1 MRDWLTFL
9 LVIAGFAP
17 LMFVLA
23 AEPAVTNVDQAT
35 VDAAVI
41 EDVAQL
47 PVLSASDAQIA
58 EDMLTA
64 EAAAGANEAGTGTTA
79 ATATPSNSDEDF
91 VPTIQISED
100 LSVSFPVDI

>member
-1 MRDWLTFL
+1 
-9 LVIAGFAP
+9 
-17 LMFVLA
+17 MFVLA
-23 AEPAVTNVDQAT
+23 AEPTVTNEDQAT
-35 VDAAVI
+35 FDAATT
-41 EDVAQL
+41 EGTQL

-64 EAAAGANEAGTGTTA
+64 EAAAGANDAATTA
-79 ATATPSNSDEDF
+79 VTTTPSNSNEDF

>member
-35 VDAAVI
+35 VDAAVK

-64 EAAAGANEAGTGTTA
+64 EAAAGANDAATTA
-79 ATATPSNSDEDF
+79 VTTTPSNSNEDF

>member
-23 AEPAVTNVDQAT
+23 AEPTVTNDDQAT
-35 VDAAVI
+35 FDGAAT
-41 EDVAQL
+41 EATQL

-64 EAAAGANEAGTGTTA
+64 EAAAGANDAATTA
-79 ATATPSNSDEDF
+79 VTTTPSNSNEDF

>member
-23 AEPAVTNVDQAT
+23 AEPTVTNDAT
-35 VDAAVI
+35 FDAAAT
-41 EDVAQL
+41 EGTQL

-64 EAAAGANEAGTGTTA
+64 EAAAGANDAATTA
-79 ATATPSNSDEDF
+79 VTTTPSNSNEDF

>member
-1 MRDWLTFL
+1 
-9 LVIAGFAP
+9 
-17 LMFVLA
+17 MFVLA
-23 AEPAVTNVDQAT
+23 AEPTVTNEDQAT
-35 VDAAVI
+35 FDAAAT
-41 EDVAQL
+41 EGTQL

-64 EAAAGANEAGTGTTA
+64 EAAAGANDAATTA
-79 ATATPSNSDEDF
+79 VTTTPSNSNEDF

>member
-1 MRDWLTFL
+1 
-9 LVIAGFAP
+9 
-17 LMFVLA
+17 MFVLA
-23 AEPAVTNVDQAT
+23 AEPRVTNDDQAT
-35 VDAAVI
+35 FDAAAT
-41 EDVAQL
+41 EGTQL

-64 EAAAGANEAGTGTTA
+64 EAAAGANETETTA
-79 ATATPSNSDEDF
+79 VTTTPSNSNEDF

>member
-23 AEPAVTNVDQAT
+23 AEPTVTNEDQAT
-35 VDAAVI
+35 FDAA
-41 EDVAQL
+41 ATAGTQL

-64 EAAAGANEAGTGTTA
+64 EAAAGANDAATTA
-79 ATATPSNSDEDF
+79 VTTTPSNSNEDF

>member
-1 MRDWLTFL
+1 
-9 LVIAGFAP
+9 
-17 LMFVLA
+17 MFVLA
-23 AEPAVTNVDQAT
+23 AEPTVTNEDQAT
-35 VDAAVI
+35 FDAA
-41 EDVAQL
+41 ATAGTQL

-64 EAAAGANEAGTGTTA
+64 EAAAGANDAATTA
-79 ATATPSNSDEDF
+79 VTTTPSNSNEDF

>member
-35 VDAAVI
+35 FDAAAT
-41 EDVAQL
+41 EGTQL

-64 EAAAGANEAGTGTTA
+64 EAAAGANDAATTA
-79 ATATPSNSDEDF
+79 VTTTPSNSNEDF

>member
-9 LVIAGFAP
+9 LVIAGIAP

-23 AEPAVTNVDQAT
+23 AEPTVTNEDQAT
-35 VDAAVI
+35 FDAAAT
-41 EDVAQL
+41 EGTQL

>member
-23 AEPAVTNVDQAT
+23 AEPTVTNEDQAT
-35 VDAAVI
+35 FDAAAT
-41 EDVAQL
+41 EGTQL

-64 EAAAGANEAGTGTTA
+64 EAAAGANDAATTA
-79 ATATPSNSDEDF
+79 VTTTPSNSNEDF